1 MTTPRS
7 TLIAIP
13 LALLSGSAVA
23 QSADQNSHRLE
34 SCFQAARLAGSIC
47 DRHADPGERL
57 DCLENTRAVQMKC
70 LQRILPE
77 EAAIAPNA
85 SERVAPSN
93 RDAAQPSPVT
103 PSTAATTG
111 AAQGTSSQT
120 DTKPTAS
127 QGALTQNHSAA
138 VIGPADIVRPT
149 ELTRQA
155 EATKPVEAS
164 WPLEVAKPV
173 EMARPV
179 EVDLPSATTLA
190 KAEETKWVV
199 SETTSPVDYS
209 PLVSATIRPRHQVNS
224 GLSGLTI
231 SCRAKRIELSLRLM
245 GDLDVPRWG
254 EVRIDSQIGDQR
266 AVKQRWIWDEQQG
279 TILFYEGDPVALLQ
293 SIPDGARLRL
303 GVGDS
308 KGARH
313 MATYQLFGL
322 DAVRKKVASTCAWP
336 SSSAQASSEKR

>member
-7 TLIAIP
+7 TLIASP
-13 LALLSGSAVA
+13 LVLLSGSAFA
-23 QSADQNSHRLE
+23 QLADQDSHRLE

-47 DRHADPGERL
+47 DRQADPGERL
-57 DCLENTRAVQMKC
+57 GCLENTRAVQIEC

-77 EAAIAPNA
+77 KAAITPNA
-85 SERVAPSN
+85 SEPVALSN
-93 RDAAQPSPVT
+93 RDAAQPSPVK

-111 AAQGTSSQT
+111 AAQGTSSQA
-120 DTKPTAS
+120 DTKPSAS

-138 VIGPADIVRPT
+138 VVRLADIVEAT

-164 WPLEVAKPV
+164 RPLEVAKPI
-173 EMARPV
+173 EMARSV
-179 EVDLPSATTLA
+179 GADLPSATTLA

-209 PLVSATIRPRHQVNS
+209 PLVSATIRPRHQLNS
-224 GLSGLTI
+224 GLSGFTI
-231 SCRAKRIELSLRLM
+231 SCRARRIELSLRLM
-245 GDLDVPRWG
+245 GYLDVPRWG

-279 TILFYEGDPVALLQ
+279 TILFLRAIPWRFCSQ
-293 SIPDGARLRL
+293 SQTGPD
-303 GVGDS
+303 
-308 KGARH
+308 
-313 MATYQLFGL
+313 
-322 DAVRKKVASTCAWP
+322 
-336 SSSAQASSEKR
+336 